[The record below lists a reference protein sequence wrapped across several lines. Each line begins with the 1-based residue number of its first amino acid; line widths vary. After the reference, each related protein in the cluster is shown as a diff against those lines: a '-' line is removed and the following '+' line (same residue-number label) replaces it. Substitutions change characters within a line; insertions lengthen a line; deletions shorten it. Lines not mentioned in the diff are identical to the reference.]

1 MYFVWQ
7 YPQGVRVLRELSDVD
22 SQILAQ
28 VHKGRCVLTGNNV
41 KVSFYPLADSDVVR
55 VTRSSR
61 ALSTE
66 LLNREQLAEMTSR
79 YLVSPTVS
87 PISHQNLVPLG
98 PTEVDSF
105 RLGLWTMY
113 PTERALLR
121 CIELEELS
129 LTYRLCRSRFG
140 FADHEPSHYQKYS
153 HPIDPRRVPNS
164 WFDVWFSANYPTQMI
179 EYRRHC
185 DFECYQTYDDPESPY
200 PSREPVLLCANVNV
214 VVWLRTEVLM
224 NIYPLPPRAK
234 RQLELG
240 QYLIALWSTTPQD
253 FPSLERPSG
262 LPPLESIQDRI
273 CPPKLKNPD
282 IKGANWHSDLL
293 WAQTASMM
301 IPIQID
307 EEDRNYIV
315 FEHQD
320 LESFPLGQF

>member
-7 YPQGVRVLRELSDVD
+7 YPQGVRVLRELSDID
-22 SQILAQ
+22 SHILAQ
-28 VHKGRCVLTGNNV
+28 VYKGRCVLTGNNV
-41 KVSFYPLADSDVVR
+41 KVSFYPLADSDVLMEMA
-55 VTRSSR
+55 SR
-61 ALSTE
+61 H
-66 LLNREQLAEMTSR
+66 
-79 YLVSPTVS
+79 LVSPTMS
-87 PISHQNLVPLG
+87 PIYHQNLVPVG

-140 FADHEPSHYQKYS
+140 FPDHEPSHRRKYG
-153 HPIDPRRVPNS
+153 HPTDPGRVPNS
-164 WFDVWFSANYPTQMI
+164 WFDIWFSANFPTQTI
-179 EYRRHC
+179 QYRRHC

-262 LPPLESIQDRI
+262 LPSFESIQDRV
-273 CPPKLKNPD
+273 CPPNLKNPD
-282 IKGANWHSDLL
+282 VKTANWHSDLL

-301 IPIQID
+301 VPIRID

-320 LESFPLGQF
+320 LEYFPPGQL

>member
-1 MYFVWQ
+1 M
-7 YPQGVRVLRELSDVD
+7 
-22 SQILAQ
+22 
-28 VHKGRCVLTGNNV
+28 
-41 KVSFYPLADSDVVR
+41 
-55 VTRSSR
+55 VTRH
-61 ALSTE
+61 
-66 LLNREQLAEMTSR
+66 
-79 YLVSPTVS
+79 LVSPIMS

-140 FADHEPSHYQKYS
+140 FLDHEPSHHQKYG
-153 HPIDPRRVPNS
+153 HPADPTRVPNS
-164 WFDVWFSANYPTQMI
+164 WFDIWFSANFPTQTI
-179 EYRRHC
+179 QYRRRY
-185 DFECYQTYDDPESPY
+185 DFESYQTYDDPESPH
-200 PSREPVLLCANVNV
+200 PPREPVLLCANVNT

-253 FPSLERPSG
+253 FPSLERPPG
-262 LPPLESIQDRI
+262 LSSLESIQDRI
-273 CPPKLKNPD
+273 CPPNMKNPD
-282 IKGANWHSDLL
+282 VKTASWHSDLL

-301 IPIQID
+301 VPIRID
-307 EEDRNYIV
+307 EADRNYIV
-315 FEHQD
+315 FEHQ
-320 LESFPLGQF
+320 ESVPFPPGQL